1 MNYNEYAK
9 QELGKIG
16 FTDTEIERSILML
29 LQSISSLHNEPSVI
43 KGFLHMIER
52 IVEKKPLS
60 PLLEEELLED
70 DNGNIYH
77 PRYNH
82 IQKIDNYY
90 VDTRAIAFINNKG
103 HKWYG
108 ANGIW
113 RSSKQITFPYYPEE
127 QVIFTGEE

>member
-90 VDTRAIAFINNKG
+90 VDTRAIA
-103 HKWYG
+103 
-108 ANGIW
+108 
-113 RSSKQITFPYYPEE
+113 
-127 QVIFTGEE
+127 